1 MVIAR
6 ILFFFFLIKVLF
18 LYKDKKQR
26 RQAQRRIQD
35 TGFRILPL
43 HTHVQTGLC
52 TNQEARSICLL
63 NWTVWKFYAVC
74 AISNYGSEPA
84 TLRSMRLLICIVI
97 QETSRCRLYLVVWG
111 IMENKNQ
118 VETVWDFSLLLEFIF
133 LNSFAG
139 SLIFIKS
146 PNLLLYIFNY
156 SSNPRVKEKAKR
168 IVLVWSVSSVFSLL
182 I

>member
-1 MVIAR
+1 
-6 ILFFFFLIKVLF
+6 
-18 LYKDKKQR
+18 
-26 RQAQRRIQD
+26 
-35 TGFRILPL
+35 
-43 HTHVQTGLC
+43 
-52 TNQEARSICLL
+52 
-63 NWTVWKFYAVC
+63 
-74 AISNYGSEPA
+74 
-84 TLRSMRLLICIVI
+84 
-97 QETSRCRLYLVVWG
+97 
-111 IMENKNQ
+111 MENKNQ

-156 SSNPRVKEKAKR
+156 SSNPRVKEEAKR